1 MTAPRAPAPSNPQ
14 DSHSAERPWHLAASD
29 AERVMA
35 EFEHALI
42 CLGEAFGRYN
52 LQGLA
57 GASGDTSFSGQDNMV
72 LHIIATLDRPKSLSD
87 ISRFMNRDDLANIQY
102 SLRKLMKAGL
112 IEKASDR
119 SARGTT
125 YQTTVEGRERVNAFV
140 ARRRELVLGPPEE
153 MEQLR
158 EQLRGA
164 TKVMSH
170 FIGLYDQAARVM
182 TTRS

>member
-1 MTAPRAPAPSNPQ
+1 
-14 DSHSAERPWHLAASD
+14 
-29 AERVMA
+29 MA

-102 SLRKLMKAGL
+102 SVRKLLKAGL

-125 YQTTVEGRERVNAFV
+125 YRSTAAGRAAVAEFDGDAPLRRQLAAVMAAVTTSQPTVVGKSIGTPERVW
-140 ARRRELVLGPPEE
+140 RRGP
-153 MEQLR
+153 R
-158 EQLRGA
+158 D
-164 TKVMSH
+164 S
-170 FIGLYDQAARVM
+170 
-182 TTRS
+182 

>member
-112 IEKASDR
+112 IEKASHGFLLEDPHGV
-119 SARGTT
+119 AGAI
-125 YQTTVEGRERVNAFV
+125 QAFLS
-140 ARRRELVLGPPEE
+140 ECG
-153 MEQLR
+153 
-158 EQLRGA
+158 
-164 TKVMSH
+164 
-170 FIGLYDQAARVM
+170 DD
-182 TTRS
+182 